1 VLGIVTGEGAERGA
15 ASIVALGSDPR
26 FDLRRAYWVVA
37 GIAGV
42 DPNAASVGSAAW
54 ANWVVN
60 ARKPATATGI
70 VVPRSTIKI
79 LANAEKPRWYGILV
93 ESKQQKPA
101 PTR

>member
-70 VVPRSTIKI
+70 VVAAWRASMVDVST
-79 LANAEKPRWYGILV
+79 
-93 ESKQQKPA
+93 SKSYSVK
-101 PTR
+101 R